1 MDQRGSGT
9 FHADISS
16 YMVDDQ
22 QEEGQGRE
30 SGLDINISRMYDIKI
45 RTPSWLIQA
54 VMGFL

>member
-1 MDQRGSGT
+1 
-9 FHADISS
+9 
-16 YMVDDQ
+16 MVDDQ

>member
-1 MDQRGSGT
+1 
-9 FHADISS
+9 
-16 YMVDDQ
+16 MVDDQ

-30 SGLDINISRMYDIKI
+30 SGLDINISRMHDIKI